1 MPIRSKYSP
10 ELRDIIERPQD
21 KFSIGVMVFLIVFL
35 LLIILLGLIIK
46 SPDIIVADVRVS
58 SSNPPVT
65 LKPQTSGKIHLIID
79 SLPNHA
85 ECGEYLAYIDNA
97 ADYKDIEKLSAIL
110 DNSDPFLTA
119 IADFN
124 ASGLSLGEISSAFYD
139 YKHALQQ
146 YRLLTNQ
153 DNKYYTKIKL
163 YNKRLEYDII
173 DLVNIE
179 KSLKNS
185 EKQFQ
190 IKQRDFATDSLLYIS
205 GTILENDFYSSQL
218 DILNA
223 ERHIISGQSNVD
235 TKLRS
240 IHENRQQIEIL
251 KQEYCEQM
259 QMQQIQVEM
268 TYKSLCTQIRNWENK
283 YVIKTTYTGHVELA
297 NLISDGDFV
306 TAGEPVFNIIYNDNR
321 YYAIAM
327 LQTGGAGKVKIGA
340 KVNIKLDSFP
350 YAEYGMLHG
359 IVKNI
364 SQNSIEKYY
373 LVYISLPNGLTST
386 SGMKLFFAETLYG
399 QAEIITANR
408 RLLYRVFNS
417 IYKLVSSTRQTEKEN
432 NQKSQIKF

>member
-1 MPIRSKYSP
+1 M
-10 ELRDIIERPQD
+10 
-21 KFSIGVMVFLIVFL
+21 
-35 LLIILLGLIIK
+35 
-46 SPDIIVADVRVS
+46 
-58 SSNPPVT
+58 
-65 LKPQTSGKIHLIID
+65 
-79 SLPNHA
+79 
-85 ECGEYLAYIDNA
+85 
-97 ADYKDIEKLSAIL
+97 
-110 DNSDPFLTA
+110 
-119 IADFN
+119 
-124 ASGLSLGEISSAFYD
+124 
-139 YKHALQQ
+139 
-146 YRLLTNQ
+146 LTNQ